1 MRDAEIEKGQ
11 NSEELDALRQRKAEL
26 EASRAEVD
34 RIEEAM
40 RQSEE
45 SFRAALS
52 NISEAVFITNGG
64 GRFTFISPNVHVI
77 FGYSVS
83 EVRRLGKISKLL
95 GDIPFDQEE
104 LESLGEIR
112 NIEQEIT
119 DKSGRRR
126 ILLVNVRTVSIGKG
140 ETLYTCLDIT
150 TRKRAQEQLREHRD
164 HLEELVEKRATE
176 LRTINEQLA
185 QRNKLLSALSQ
196 IQSQF
201 IAEADPRVLFD
212 RLLDDLISLTD
223 SKFGFIGQVL
233 RTSDDTPYLKT
244 HAVTNIIWGEAT
256 GQFYEKDLT
265 TGSEFSNLKPIIN
278 AVMTSGK
285 HVIIHDPAKDP
296 RCEGVTTQPP
306 LDSFLG
312 LPLYSGQELI
322 GMVGIANSPRGYD
335 TALIEFL
342 QPFLLTCG
350 NIIQAHRNVQQRQ
363 QAEEELAK
371 SERNFRNSI
380 DSSPLGTSI
389 VTRDGKLIYANQAF
403 LDIYGYD
410 SVEALKAVP
419 LRKRYTR
426 QSYSQHRARRH
437 RMRLGESVAA
447 HYELSIIRRD
457 GEIRDLS
464 VSWDSVLWDGEPQFQ
479 VIYQDITDRKRAETA
494 LRESRR
500 RFRDLANL
508 LPQSI
513 WETDEQGD
521 FTFINQQGLESFG
534 YSPEEVES
542 GLNAYELFA
551 PENREHAR
559 ENMQKILDGKAVS
572 GIEYTAQRKDGSTF
586 PALIYASAITD
597 ADKPIGLRGVTVN
610 ITELKLAEEK
620 RRESEERYRLLFER
634 SSDAVFLLDQTTG
647 RFVDCNDA
655 AEHLTGRSAA
665 EIRSLT
671 PDNIEPSDA
680 LHQLQRLTSA
690 DNIQDPGEVT
700 FTRPDGTR
708 RTALL
713 AATRLNGHFVFGIAR
728 DITERKQAEET
739 LRSSEASL
747 ANAQRIAHLG
757 SWDWDIQS
765 NAFHLSEEASRI
777 FALEPGEEGEPYEIL
792 SRLVHP
798 DDREFVQK
806 SIVQALFE
814 GKPYDY
820 EYRILRP
827 DGSEGVARVRGE
839 VTFDSNDKPIRASGT
854 IQDITEHRT
863 LEKKVVEYQ
872 ELNEMKNNLLST
884 VSHELR
890 TPLAIIKGYS
900 TLLLDYDEKLESEEK
915 HEYVESIDKATSRLV
930 ELVNHILDMSRL
942 DSGLL
947 QLERTSVS
955 ISRLIKE
962 AAAEAQLRAPGH
974 SIQVNLPTGLPRVRI
989 DTKRIRQV
997 LDNILDNA
1005 IKYSDE
1011 GTEITISAER
1021 QDQEMLVSISDQ
1033 GIGIPAEDVDRVFD
1047 RMYRAEHRTNQEIG
1061 GVGLGLAICRGLVEA
1076 HGGHIWIES
1085 EEGKGTTVFFKL
1097 PL

>member
-1 MRDAEIEKGQ
+1 MRDAGIDNEQ
-11 NSEELDALRQRKAEL
+11 QPEELDALRRRRAEL

-52 NISEAVFITNGG
+52 NISEAVFITNGAG
-64 GRFTFISPNVHVI
+64 SFTFISPNVHVI
-77 FGYSVS
+77 FGYSPT
-83 EVRRLGKISKLL
+83 EIRRLGKITKLL
-95 GDIPFDQEE
+95 GDVPFDPEE
-104 LESLGEIR
+104 LETLGEIR
-112 NIEQEIT
+112 NIEHEIT
-119 DKSGRRR
+119 DKAGRRR
-126 ILLVNVRTVSIGKG
+126 VLLINIRSVSIGRGK
-140 ETLYTCLDIT
+140 TLYTCLDIT
-150 TRKRAQEQLREHRD
+150 TRKRAQEQLRKHRD
-164 HLEELVEKRATE
+164 HLEELVEERAAELRAT
-176 LRTINEQLA
+176 NEQLA
-185 QRNKLLSALSQ
+185 QRNKLLSALSH

-212 RLLDDLISLTD
+212 RLLDDLLSLTE
-223 SKFGFIGQVL
+223 SKLGFIGQVL
-233 RTSDDTPYLKT
+233 HAADGKPYLKT
-244 HAVTNIIWGEAT
+244 HAVTNIVWGEET
-256 GQFYEKDLT
+256 GQRNKQET
-265 TGSEFSNLKPIIN
+265 SSELSNLRPIIN

-285 HVIIHDPAKDP
+285 YVIIHDPANDP

-322 GMVGIANSPRGYD
+322 GMVGIANRPRGYD
-335 TALIEFL
+335 TGLIEFL

-350 NIIQAHRNVQQRQ
+350 NIIEAHRNVQQRQ
-363 QAEEELAK
+363 QAEEELQK

-389 VTRDGKLIYANQAF
+389 VTRDGRLIYANQAF

-426 QSYSQHRARRH
+426 QSYAQHRARRR

-464 VSWDSVLWDGEPQFQ
+464 VSWDRVLWDGEPQFQ

-494 LRESRR
+494 LLESRR

-513 WETDEQGD
+513 WETDEKGN
-521 FTFINQQGLESFG
+521 FTYMNQQGLESFG

-542 GLNAYELFA
+542 GLNAYELFVT
-551 PENREHAR
+551 EDRERAGA
-559 ENMQKILDGKAVS
+559 NMQKILDGEDVG
-572 GIEYTAQRKDGSTF
+572 GIEYTARKKDGSTF
-586 PALIYASAITD
+586 PALIYAARITGEG
-597 ADKPIGLRGVTVN
+597 KSVGLRGVTVD
-610 ITELKLAEEK
+610 IVELKLAEQQ
-620 RRESEERYRLLFER
+620 RMESEERYRLLFER
-634 SSDAVFLLDQTTG
+634 SSDAIFLLDQTTG
-647 RFVDCNDA
+647 RYLDCNAA
-655 AEHLTGRSAA
+655 AERLTGRSAA
-665 EIRSLT
+665 EIRALV
-671 PDNIEPSDA
+671 PDASD
-680 LHQLQRLTSA
+680 LPDGLRQLQRLTMA
-690 DNIQDPGEVT
+690 KDIQDPGEVT
-700 FTRPDGTR
+700 FTRPDGTK

-713 AATRLNGHFVFGIAR
+713 AATRLNGHFIFGIAR

-739 LRSSEASL
+739 LRNSEASL

-757 SWDWDIQS
+757 NWDWDIQ
-765 NAFHLSEEASRI
+765 NNTFHLSEEASRI

-827 DGSEGVARVRGE
+827 DGSEGVVHVRGE
-839 VTFDSNDKPIRASGT
+839 VTFDESEKPIQASGT

-872 ELNEMKNNLLST
+872 ELNEMKSNLLST

-900 TLLLDYDEKLESEEK
+900 TLLLDYEDKLEQDEK

-930 ELVNHILDMSRL
+930 DLVNHILDMSRL

-955 ISRLIKE
+955 IARLIRE
-962 AAAEAQLRAPGH
+962 AAAEARLRAPGH
-974 SIQVNLPTGLPRVRI
+974 TIQLNLATGLPRVRI

-1011 GTEITISAER
+1011 GTEIIISAER
-1021 QDQEMLVSISDQ
+1021 QDKEMVVSISDQ
-1033 GIGIPAEDVDRVFD
+1033 GIGIPAEDLDKVFD
-1047 RMYRAEHRTNQEIG
+1047 RMYRATHKKNQETG

>member
-1 MRDAEIEKGQ
+1 MRDAGIDNEQ
-11 NSEELDALRQRKAEL
+11 PEELDALRRRRAEL

-45 SFRAALS
+45 SLLVAL
-52 NISEAVFITNGG
+52 NNVSEAVFITNGAG
-64 GRFTFISPNVHVI
+64 SFTFISPNVHVI
-77 FGYSVS
+77 FGYSPA
-83 EVRRLGKISKLL
+83 EIRRMGKITKLL
-95 GDIPFDQEE
+95 GDVPFNAKE
-104 LESLGEIR
+104 LETLGEIR
-112 NIEQEIT
+112 DIEHEIT
-119 DKSGRRR
+119 DKAGRRR
-126 ILLVNVRTVSIGKG
+126 VLLINIKTVSIGKG
-140 ETLYTCLDIT
+140 RTLYTCLDIT
-150 TRKRAQEQLREHRD
+150 TRKRVQEQLREHRD
-164 HLEELVEKRATE
+164 HLEELVEARATE
-176 LRTINEQLA
+176 LRVTNEQLA
-185 QRNKLLSALSQ
+185 QRNKLLSALSH

-212 RLLDDLISLTD
+212 RLLDDLLSLTE
-223 SKFGFIGQVL
+223 SKLGFIGQVL
-233 RTSDDTPYLKT
+233 RAADGKPYLKT
-244 HAVTNIIWGEAT
+244 HAVTNIVWSEDS
-256 GQFYEKDLT
+256 GQLYEKNASA
-265 TGSEFSNLKPIIN
+265 GGEFSNLKPIIN

-285 HVIIHDPAKDP
+285 HVIIHDPANDP

-322 GMVGIANSPRGYD
+322 GMVGIANRPRGYD

-363 QAEEELAK
+363 QAEEELQK

-389 VTRDGKLIYANQAF
+389 VTRDGRLIYANQAF

-410 SVEALKAVP
+410 DVEALKAVP

-426 QSYSQHRARRH
+426 QSYAQHRARRR

-447 HYELSIIRRD
+447 HYELSVLRKD
-457 GEIRDLS
+457 GEVRDLS
-464 VSWDSVLWDGEPQFQ
+464 VSWDRVLWDGEPQFQ
-479 VIYQDITDRKRAETA
+479 VIYQDITDRKRAE
-494 LRESRR
+494 
-500 RFRDLANL
+500 
-508 LPQSI
+508 
-513 WETDEQGD
+513 
-521 FTFINQQGLESFG
+521 QQ
-534 YSPEEVES
+534 
-542 GLNAYELFA
+542 
-551 PENREHAR
+551 R
-559 ENMQKILDGKAVS
+559 M
-572 GIEYTAQRKDGSTF
+572 
-586 PALIYASAITD
+586 
-597 ADKPIGLRGVTVN
+597 
-610 ITELKLAEEK
+610 
-620 RRESEERYRLLFER
+620 ESEERYRLLFER
-634 SSDAVFLLDQTTG
+634 SSDAIFLLDQTTG
-647 RFVDCNDA
+647 RFLDCNAA
-655 AEHLTGRSAA
+655 AERLTGRSAA
-665 EIRSLT
+665 EIRELLPEVSDI
-671 PDNIEPSDA
+671 PDG
-680 LHQLQRLTSA
+680 LQQLQRLTMA
-690 DNIQDPGEVT
+690 ENIQDPGEVT
-700 FTRPDGTR
+700 FTRPDGTK

-713 AATRLNGHFVFGIAR
+713 AATRLNGHFIFGIAR

-739 LRSSEASL
+739 LRNSEASL

-757 SWDWDIQS
+757 NWDWDIQS
-765 NAFHLSEEASRI
+765 NTFHLSEEASRI

-820 EYRILRP
+820 EYRIVRP
-827 DGSEGVARVRGE
+827 DGSEGIAHVRGE
-839 VTFDSNDKPIRASGT
+839 VMFDENEKPIRASGT

-872 ELNEMKNNLLST
+872 ELNDMKSNLLST

-900 TLLLDYDEKLESEEK
+900 TLLLDYEDKLEQDEK

-930 ELVNHILDMSRL
+930 DLVNHILDMSRL

-955 ISRLIKE
+955 IARLIRE
-962 AAAEAQLRAPGH
+962 AAAEARIRAPGH
-974 SIQVNLPTGLPRVRI
+974 NIQLNLAAGLPRVRI

-1011 GTEITISAER
+1011 GTEIVISAER
-1021 QDQEMLVSISDQ
+1021 QDQDMLVSISDQ
-1033 GIGIPAEDVDRVFD
+1033 GIGIPAADLDKVFD
-1047 RMYRAEHRTNQEIG
+1047 RMYRAEHRKNQETG

-1076 HGGHIWIES
+1076 HGGNIWIES

>member
-1 MRDAEIEKGQ
+1 MRDAGIDNEQ
-11 NSEELDALRQRKAEL
+11 QPEELDALRQRRAEL

-52 NISEAVFITNGG
+52 NISEAVFITNGDG
-64 GRFTFISPNVHVI
+64 SFTFISPNVHVI
-77 FGYSVS
+77 FGYSPA
-83 EVRRLGKISKLL
+83 EIRRLGKITKLL
-95 GDIPFDQEE
+95 GDVPFDPEE
-104 LESLGEIR
+104 LETVGEIR
-112 NIEQEIT
+112 NIEHEIT
-119 DKSGRRR
+119 DKAGQRRV
-126 ILLVNVRTVSIGKG
+126 LLINIKTISIGRGK
-140 ETLYTCLDIT
+140 TLYTCLDIT

-164 HLEELVEKRATE
+164 HLEELVEKRAAE
-176 LRTINEQLA
+176 LKATNEQLA
-185 QRNKLLSALSQ
+185 QRNKLLSTLSH

-201 IAEADPRVLFD
+201 ITEADPRVLFD
-212 RLLDDLISLTD
+212 RLLDDLLSLTE
-223 SKFGFIGQVL
+223 SKLGFIGQVL
-233 RTSDDTPYLKT
+233 RAADGKPYLKT
-244 HAVTNIIWGEAT
+244 HAVTNIVWSEDSGQLHEKNASARGE
-256 GQFYEKDLT
+256 L
-265 TGSEFSNLKPIIN
+265 SNLKPIIN

-285 HVIIHDPAKDP
+285 HVIIHDPANDP

-322 GMVGIANSPRGYD
+322 GMVGIANRPRGYD

-363 QAEEELAK
+363 QAEEELQK

-389 VTRDGKLIYANQAF
+389 VTRDGRLIYANQAF

-426 QSYSQHRARRH
+426 QSYAQHRARRR

-457 GEIRDLS
+457 GEIRYLS
-464 VSWDSVLWDGEPQFQ
+464 VSWDRVLWDGEPQFQ
-479 VIYQDITDRKRAETA
+479 VIYQDITDRKRAE
-494 LRESRR
+494 
-500 RFRDLANL
+500 
-508 LPQSI
+508 
-513 WETDEQGD
+513 
-521 FTFINQQGLESFG
+521 QQ
-534 YSPEEVES
+534 
-542 GLNAYELFA
+542 
-551 PENREHAR
+551 R
-559 ENMQKILDGKAVS
+559 M
-572 GIEYTAQRKDGSTF
+572 
-586 PALIYASAITD
+586 
-597 ADKPIGLRGVTVN
+597 
-610 ITELKLAEEK
+610 
-620 RRESEERYRLLFER
+620 ESEERYRLLFER
-634 SSDAVFLLDQTTG
+634 SSDAIFLLDQTTG
-647 RFVDCNDA
+647 RFLDCNAA
-655 AEHLTGRSAA
+655 AERLTGRSAA
-665 EIRSLT
+665 EIRELVPEVSDL
-671 PDNIEPSDA
+671 PDG
-680 LHQLQRLTSA
+680 LQQLQRLTMA
-690 DNIQDPGEVT
+690 EDIQDPGEVT
-700 FTRPDGTR
+700 FTRPDGTK

-713 AATRLNGHFVFGIAR
+713 AATRLNGHFIFGIAR

-739 LRSSEASL
+739 LRNSEASL
-747 ANAQRIAHLG
+747 ANAQRIARLG
-757 SWDWDIQS
+757 NWDWDIE
-765 NAFHLSEEASRI
+765 NNTFHLSEEASRI

-827 DGSEGVARVRGE
+827 DGSEGVVHVRGE
-839 VTFDSNDKPIRASGT
+839 VTFDENEKPIQASGT
-854 IQDITEHRT
+854 IQDVTEHRT
-863 LEKKVVEYQ
+863 LEQKVVEYQ
-872 ELNEMKNNLLST
+872 ELNEMKSNLLST

-900 TLLLDYDEKLESEEK
+900 TLLLDYEDKLEQDEK

-930 ELVNHILDMSRL
+930 DLVNHILDMSRL

-947 QLERTSVS
+947 QLERTSAS
-955 ISRLIKE
+955 IARLIRE
-962 AAAEAQLRAPGH
+962 AAAEARLRAPGH
-974 SIQVNLPTGLPRVRI
+974 TIELNLATGLPRVRI

-1005 IKYSDE
+1005 IKYSEE
-1011 GTEITISAER
+1011 GTEIVISAER
-1021 QDQEMLVSISDQ
+1021 QDKEMLVSISDQ
-1033 GIGIPAEDVDRVFD
+1033 GIGIPAEDLDKVFD
-1047 RMYRAEHRTNQEIG
+1047 RMYRAEHRTGQERG

-1076 HGGHIWIES
+1076 HGGNIWIES

>member
-1 MRDAEIEKGQ
+1 MRDAEIGKGQ
-11 NSEELDALRQRKAEL
+11 QPEELDALRRRRAEL

-52 NISEAVFITNGG
+52 NISEAVFITNGAG
-64 GRFTFISPNVHVI
+64 SFTFISPNVHVV
-77 FGYSVS
+77 FGYSAT
-83 EVRRLGKISKLL
+83 EVRRLGKITKLL
-95 GDIPFDQEE
+95 GSVPFDAEE
-104 LESLGEIR
+104 LETLGEIR
-112 NIEQEIT
+112 NIEHEIT

-126 ILLVNVRTVSIGKG
+126 VLLVNVNTVSIGKG
-140 ETLYTCLDIT
+140 KILYTCLDIT

-164 HLEELVEKRATE
+164 HLEELVEERAAELRAT
-176 LRTINEQLA
+176 NEQLA
-185 QRNKLLSALSQ
+185 QRNKLLSTLSH

-212 RLLDDLISLTD
+212 RLLDDLLSLTD
-223 SKFGFIGQVL
+223 SKLGFIGQVL
-233 RTSDDTPYLKT
+233 RTPEGKPYLKT
-244 HAVTNIIWGEAT
+244 HAVTNIVWSEEA
-256 GQFYEKDLT
+256 GPLHEKDT
-265 TGSEFSNLKPIIN
+265 TSSEFSNLKPIIN

-285 HVIIHDPAKDP
+285 HVIIHDPANDP

-389 VTRDGKLIYANQAF
+389 VTKDGKLIYANRAF

-426 QSYSQHRARRH
+426 QSYSQHRARRR
-437 RMRLGESVAA
+437 RMMLGESVAA
-447 HYELSIIRRD
+447 YYELSIIRRD
-457 GEIRDLS
+457 GKVHDLS

-479 VIYQDITDRKRAETA
+479 VIYQDITERKRAETA

-513 WETDEQGD
+513 WETDEEGN

-534 YSPEEVES
+534 HSSEEVES

-551 PENREHAR
+551 PEDRERAR
-559 ENMQKILDGKAVS
+559 ANMQKIMDGEDTG

-586 PALIYASAITD
+586 PALIYATRIIGEG
-597 ADKPIGLRGVTVN
+597 KPVGLRGVTVD
-610 ITELKLAEEK
+610 IIDLKLAEEQ

-634 SSDAVFLLDQTTG
+634 SSDAIFLLDQTTG
-647 RFVDCNDA
+647 RYLDCNAA
-655 AEHLTGRSAA
+655 AERLTGRSAA
-665 EIRSLT
+665 EIRSLA
-671 PDNIEPSDA
+671 PDTADSVDG
-680 LHQLQRLTSA
+680 LQRLQQLTLA
-690 DNIQDPGEVT
+690 ENIQDPGEVT
-700 FTRPDGTR
+700 FVRPDGTK

-713 AATRLNGHFVFGIAR
+713 AATRLNGHFIFGIAR

-739 LRSSEASL
+739 LRNSEASL

-757 SWDWDIQS
+757 NWDWDIQS
-765 NAFHLSEEASRI
+765 NTFHLSEEASRI
-777 FALEPGEEGEPYEIL
+777 FALEPGEEGEPYEVL

-827 DGSEGVARVRGE
+827 DGSEGIAHVRGE
-839 VTFDSNDKPIRASGT
+839 VTFDVNEKPVRASGT

-863 LEKKVVEYQ
+863 LEQKVVEYQ
-872 ELNEMKNNLLST
+872 ELNDMKSNLLST

-900 TLLLDYDEKLESEEK
+900 TLLLDYDEKLESAEK

-962 AAAEAQLRAPGH
+962 AAAEARLRAPEH
-974 SIQVNLPTGLPRVRI
+974 AIQLNLATGLPRVRI

-1011 GTEITISAER
+1011 GTEIVISAER

-1033 GIGIPAEDVDRVFD
+1033 GIGIPAEDLDKVFD
-1047 RMYRAEHRTNQEIG
+1047 RMYRAEHRTNQETG

-1076 HGGHIWIES
+1076 HSGHIWIES
-1085 EEGKGTTVFFKL
+1085 EEGKETTVFFKL